1 MNTQTH
7 SQTGFAE
14 ATGPTEPSPQPAVPP
29 HPPGTTD
36 SMPGPAAS
44 AMDGSHTPTE
54 EVDAKGRPLAVV
66 PSRVPWLEIG
76 IFAVI
81 AFGLAW
87 LACLPLWTSGEGI
100 SDPLAVTVFGGL
112 MMFTPLVAS
121 IIASIVQRRRA
132 RARGEVVAS
141 APRYF
146 GFWPLRPFG
155 RVIGVTVA
163 AFFGI
168 MVLVVLGYL
177 VSAAFGWLTL
187 DLTGLSAFKEQ
198 LATLPGME
206 SVPIA
211 VATLGYLLLML
222 AGAVSNCFVTIGEE
236 FGWRGWLL
244 TSLRPLGTWPALLI
258 VGVVWGLWHAPLI
271 LLGYNFNRPDIT
283 GLGLMIGGCIMVG
296 ILFGWLRLRT
306 GSVWPAVFAHAA
318 LNGSTGMLLALVIDV
333 GASTPDP
340 ALMTLLGVS
349 GWIISAVVIAT
360 LVLTGQFR
368 KQPELGIKKAAPAA
382 PDPRQT
388 V

>member
-7 SQTGFAE
+7 TQAGFAE
-14 ATGPTEPSPQPAVPP
+14 ATGPTAETPGSNPAE
-29 HPPGTTD
+29 
-36 SMPGPAAS
+36 SGPAATLANRS
-44 AMDGSHTPTE
+44 TPTE
-54 EVDAKGRPLAVV
+54 YPSDRSAPTEKVDAKGRPLAVV

-76 IFAVI
+76 VFAVI

-121 IIASIVQRRRA
+121 IVASIVQRRRA
-132 RARGEVVAS
+132 RARGEVLAS

-211 VATLGYLLLML
+211 VAILGYLLLML
-222 AGAVSNCFVTIGEE
+222 AGSVSNCFVTIGEE

-283 GLGLMIGGCIMVG
+283 GLGLMVGGCIIVG

-318 LNGSTGMLLALVIDV
+318 LNGSTGMLLALVIDA

-368 KQPELGIKKAAPAA
+368 KQPELGIKKATPAA

>member
-1 MNTQTH
+1 
-7 SQTGFAE
+7 
-14 ATGPTEPSPQPAVPP
+14 
-29 HPPGTTD
+29 
-36 SMPGPAAS
+36 MPGPAAS

-211 VATLGYLLLML
+211 VAILGYLLLML
-222 AGAVSNCFVTIGEE
+222 AGSVSNCFVTIGEE
-236 FGWRGWLL
+236 FAWRGWLL

-258 VGVVWGLWHAPLI
+258 VGAVWGLWHSPLI
-271 LLGYNFNRPDIT
+271 LLGYNFGRPDIT
-283 GLGLMIGGCIMVG
+283 GVGFMVGGCIAVG

-318 LNGSTGMLLALVIDV
+318 LNGSTGMLLALVIDA

-349 GWIISAVVIAT
+349 GWIVSAVV
-360 LVLTGQFR
+360 TGR
-368 KQPELGIKKAAPAA
+368 PSDHHRNMTPGPAA
-382 PDPRQT
+382 KLRPGPGVR
-388 V
+388 